1 MVRWIFGIICG
12 LLLGSARADE
22 LPAVVAAVEP
32 AIVTIRSGT
41 ARQSVGAGFLVNP
54 DGILV
59 TNKHVV
65 GKEKTVSVELLGK
78 QKYDGEVIYT
88 DPAFDLA
95 LVKLPVHNLPV
106 LTIGDLSQVK
116 KGAGVV
122 AIGAP
127 LGQSQSV
134 TRGIISN
141 LDVEVQGQHYLQ
153 TDAALNPGNSGG
165 PLLDEE
171 GRVIGVCTAIL
182 KNAQNVGLVIPITEV
197 LEVLEGQHIS
207 VVTGLQTKDVALAP
221 TTGAAPPQ
229 RGPARIRELSPAVT
243 YTVLGLLAAGI
254 ALTVVLLV
262 RGRNRRRC
270 QRLEPDP
277 VITLGP
283 PPERRPQPTAEPEP
297 DIDIELH

>member
-1 MVRWIFGIICG
+1 MLRWAIGIICCL

-22 LPAVVAAVEP
+22 LTAVVAAVEP
-32 AIVTIRSGT
+32 AIVTIRSGA

-78 QKYDGEVIYT
+78 QKYDGDVLYT
-88 DPAFDLA
+88 DPDFDLA

-116 KGAGVV
+116 KGEGVV

-141 LDVEVQGQHYLQ
+141 LDVEVQGQRYLQ

-165 PLLDEE
+165 PLLDDR

-182 KNAQNVGLVIPITEV
+182 KNAQNVGLVIPVSAV
-197 LEVLEGQHIS
+197 LEMLEGQRIS
-207 VVTGLQTKDVALAP
+207 VVTELKTKDVALKQTAGGAP
-221 TTGAAPPQ
+221 AKG
-229 RGPARIRELSPAVT
+229 GHARRRSISPAVS
-243 YTVLGLLAAGI
+243 YTVLGLLVVGI
-254 ALTVVLLV
+254 ALTFTLMI
-262 RGRNRRRC
+262 RGRNRRRRR
-270 QRLEPDP
+270 QSEPDP

-283 PPERRPQPTAEPEP
+283 PPDRQPRPAEPEP